1 MASFPPIPEGM
12 KARNL
17 TTGVISVN
25 IDLSFSVASKAAVA
39 HKLSSRALIGPLRV
53 NNEHSGAVLP

>member
-1 MASFPPIPEGM
+1 M